1 MIKYDKN
8 SLLNIKNII
17 PTGKEL
23 KDEIFINDLSYLH
36 AKFTK
41 IDGNW
46 YFWKYVDD
54 YQLLNE
60 LIGSFLAKLIDLDT
74 AEYIP
79 GISSTDKL
87 VVISKNF
94 REPNIKY
101 FMSNKFFK
109 EAPLTYSE
117 YLSKINYN
125 TESLKSLD
133 KLLLKQL
140 LKVCILDL
148 YMGQYDRH
156 SGNLMFKINN
166 ISSLAPIYDY
176 SCSFAGK
183 LKEYYQN
190 PFVILNMNYKEIEK
204 FLNEYPEM
212 FNSLQLL
219 TSIDI

>member
-17 PTGKEL
+17 PTSKEL

-94 REPNIKY
+94 REPSIKY

-156 SGNLMFKINN
+156 SG
-166 ISSLAPIYDY
+166 
-176 SCSFAGK
+176 
-183 LKEYYQN
+183 LK
-190 PFVILNMNYKEIEK
+190 
-204 FLNEYPEM
+204 
-212 FNSLQLL
+212 
-219 TSIDI
+219 